1 MNINFHSRYN
11 AKERI
16 YEYKILNREATL
28 SIYKD
33 KAWHIKKKLNVK
45 LLNKGAKLLE
55 GTHDFSTFR
64 ES

>member
-33 KAWHIKKKLNVK
+33 KAWHIKKN
-45 LLNKGAKLLE
+45 
-55 GTHDFSTFR
+55 
-64 ES
+64 